1 MSLGK
6 GILLVGGTLA
16 VASVLTS
23 SPVLSVAAPLFWW
36 GTKTYKV
43 GAGAIAGVGAAV
55 LAGSSAGK
63 ITGTTGSALIVQG
76 LDDVSKGLI
85 DRLSGEE
92 KSPEQ
97 KT

>member
-16 VASVLTS
+16 VASVLTT

-63 ITGTTGSALIVQG
+63 LCGTTGTALALQG
-76 LDDVSKGLI
+76 IDDISKGLI
-85 DRLSGEE
+85 ERLGGGE
-92 KSPEQ
+92 KPPT
-97 KT
+97 KGK